1 MAPVAK
7 GGRPVYGEAVG
18 ILMLDTTFPRITG
31 DIGNARTFP
40 FPVRY
45 HVVRGAT
52 TDEVVADADRA
63 HALLPAFIEGAR
75 ALEADGVK
83 AITTLCGFLTAVQE
97 ALAEAVSVP
106 VLTSSLFLVPIV
118 RQMVAG
124 RPIGVITAHAG
135 HLSERHFRVC
145 GIAPDW
151 DIAVRG
157 MDGSPCFTAA
167 ILSCSANVPE
177 LDVAGVSAEVVAVCQ
192 ALVAD
197 RPDLAALVFEC
208 TNLQPY
214 AQAVQAATGLPIF
227 GIYHLV
233 QMLHGAAQAPRFDM
247 DI

>member
-1 MAPVAK
+1 MAPVAR

-52 TDEVVADADRA
+52 TDEIVAAADRA
-63 HALLPAFIEGAR
+63 EALLPAFIEGAR
-75 ALEADGVK
+75 ALEAAGVK
-83 AITTLCGFLTAVQE
+83 AITTSCGFLTVVQE
-97 ALAEAVSVP
+97 ALAEAVCVP
-106 VLTSSLFLVPIV
+106 VLTSSLFLVPLV

-124 RPIGVITAHAG
+124 RPIGVITAHSG
-135 HLSERHFRVC
+135 HLSERHMHAC

-151 DIAVRG
+151 NVTIRG
-157 MDGSPCFTAA
+157 MDDSPCFTAA
-167 ILSCSANVPE
+167 ILGSSTRAPY
-177 LDVAGVSAEVVAVCQ
+177 LDVSGVANEVLAVCQ
-192 ALVAD
+192 SLQTD

-214 AQAVQAATGLPIF
+214 AATVQRVTGLPIF

-233 QMLHGAAQAPRFDM
+233 QMLHTAAHAPRFDM
-247 DI
+247 EI